1 MLCKVQSNQNQ
12 QYILDYKSYFCALIG
27 IMSDQIKHECGVA
40 FIRLL
45 KPLSFYK
52 KKYGTS
58 LYGLNKLYLLMEKQN
73 NRGQDG
79 AGVATI
85 KLDVSPGNRYISRH
99 RSMAKNAVADIFE
112 YIQKKFADIQKE
124 YPEQFND
131 AEWLKE
137 HVSFTGEVLLGH
149 LRYGTHGKNSI
160 ENCHPFLRQNNWMTR
175 NLVIAGNFNMT
186 NTEEL
191 LQQLFELGQHPK
203 EKLDTVTV
211 LEKIGHFLDSEVQG
225 LFDQYKREG
234 LDDNVEITKLIAND
248 LDVAKILKKS
258 AKSWD
263 GGYTIAGI
271 FGHGDAFIMRDPAG
285 IRPAFYYMN
294 DEVVV
299 AASERPAIQTAFN
312 VPIGDIKEIKPGHAL
327 IIKKDGQVS
336 QKQFREPTEKKSCSF
351 ERIYF
356 SRGSDASIYRERKQ
370 LGRLL
375 CKQILDTVDHDLEN
389 TVFSYIPNTAE
400 VAFYGMVEGVHKY
413 IKCYQREQLLNR
425 ADKITDEELNKV
437 LNIYPRVEKLAIK
450 DVKLRTFITQDADR
464 SEMVA
469 HVYDTTYGLIKND
482 KDTLVVLDDS
492 IVRGTTLKQSILKII
507 DRLGPKK
514 IIVVSSAPQIRYP
527 DCYGI
532 DMSRMSEF
540 VAFEA
545 AISLL
550 KDNGME
556 KVLREVY
563 QKCKDS
569 VDKPKERVEN
579 YVKAIYE
586 RFTDEQVSNRIAE
599 IITPKNLKAEVQV
612 IYQTLDN
619 LHKACPEHLGD
630 WYFSGNYP
638 TPGGNKVVN
647 NAFINWMEGKNQRA
661 YM

>member
-1 MLCKVQSNQNQ
+1 
-12 QYILDYKSYFCALIG
+12 
-27 IMSDQIKHECGVA
+27 VA

-45 KPLSFYK
+45 KPLSFYQ
-52 KKYGTS
+52 KKYGTA
-58 LYGLNKLYLLMEKQN
+58 LYGLNKLYLLMEKQH

-85 KLDVSPGNRYISRH
+85 KLDIEPGKRYISRH
-99 RSMAKNAVADIFE
+99 RSMASNAVADIFE

-124 YPEQFND
+124 TPEKMAD
-131 AEWLKE
+131 AEWLKQN
-137 HVSFTGEVLLGH
+137 VSFTGEVLLGH

-160 ENCHPFLRQNNWMTR
+160 ENCHPFLRQNNWQTR

-186 NTEEL
+186 NVDEL
-191 LQQLFELGQHPK
+191 LQQLYDLGQHPK
-203 EKLDTVTV
+203 EKADTVTV
-211 LEKIGHFLDSEVQG
+211 LEKIGHFLDTENQG

-234 LDDNVEITKLIAND
+234 LDDNTKISKYIARD
-248 LDVAKILKKS
+248 LDVAKILRKS
-258 AKSWD
+258 ARNWD

-271 FGHGDAFIMRDPAG
+271 FGHGDAFVMRDPAG
-285 IRPAFYYMN
+285 IRPAFYYHN
-294 DEVVV
+294 DEIVV

-312 VPIGDIKEIKPGHAL
+312 IPIEDIREIQPGHAL
-327 IIKKDGQVS
+327 IVKKSGKV
-336 QKQFREPTEKKSCSF
+336 REEVFIEPVEKKACSF

-356 SRGSDASIYRERKQ
+356 SRGSDADIYRERKQ

-375 CKQILDTVDHDLEN
+375 CPQILSAVDHDIKN

-400 VAFYGMVEGVHKY
+400 VAFYGMVEGIHKY
-413 IKCYQREQLLNR
+413 IKGYQREKLLNR
-425 ADKITDEELNKV
+425 PEKISDEELSEV
-437 LNIYPRVEKLAIK
+437 LSLAPRIEKIAIK

-469 HVYDTTYGLIKND
+469 HVYDSTYGLIKKD
-482 KDTLVVLDDS
+482 QDTLVVLDDS
-492 IVRGTTLKQSILKII
+492 IVRGTTLKQSILKIL
-507 DRLGPKK
+507 DRLGPKR
-514 IIVVSSAPQIRYP
+514 IVVVSSAPQIRFP

-532 DMSRMSEF
+532 DMSRMGEF

-550 KDNGME
+550 KEAGKEQIILD
-556 KVLREVY
+556 VY
-563 QKCKDS
+563 KKCKDS
-569 VDKPKERVEN
+569 ASLPKEKVEN

-586 RFTDEQVSNRIAE
+586 PFTDQEVSDQIAR
-599 IITPKNLKAEVQV
+599 IITPVETKAQVKV

-619 LHKACPEHLGD
+619 LHKACPDHLGD
-630 WYFSGNYP
+630 WYFSGNFP

-647 NAFINWMEGKNQRA
+647 RAFVNWIEGKNQRG

>member
-1 MLCKVQSNQNQ
+1 
-12 QYILDYKSYFCALIG
+12 
-27 IMSDQIKHECGVA
+27 MSDQIKHECGVA

-45 KPLSFYK
+45 KPLSYYQ

-85 KLDVSPGNRYISRH
+85 KLDIAPGNRYISRH

-124 YPEQFND
+124 YPEQFHD
-131 AEWLKE
+131 ANWLKE
-137 HVSFTGEVLLGH
+137 HMSFTGEVLLGH

-271 FGHGDAFIMRDPAG
+271 LGHGDAFIMRDPAG

-312 VPIGDIKEIKPGHAL
+312 IPINDIKEIKPGHAL
-327 IIKKDGQVS
+327 IIKKDGHIS
-336 QKQFREPTEKKSCSF
+336 QTQFIEPTEKKSCSF

-375 CKQILDTVDHDLEN
+375 CKQILEAVDYDLEN

-425 ADKITDEELNKV
+425 ADKITDEELSKV
-437 LNIYPRVEKLAIK
+437 LNIFPRVEKLAIK

-550 KDNGME
+550 KDRGME
-556 KVLREVY
+556 NVFYDVY
-563 QKCKDS
+563 DRC
-569 VDKPKERVEN
+569 VETEHTAKEKVEN

-586 RFTDEQVSNRIAE
+586 PFTDEQISNRIAE
-599 IITPKNLKAEVQV
+599 IITPNNIKAEVQV

-647 NAFINWMEGKNQRA
+647 KAFQNWMQGKNQRA

>member
-1 MLCKVQSNQNQ
+1 M
-12 QYILDYKSYFCALIG
+12 
-27 IMSDQIKHECGVA
+27 A

-45 KPLSFYK
+45 KPLSYYQQ
-52 KKYGTS
+52 KYGTA
-58 LYGLNKLYLLMEKQN
+58 LYGLNKLYLLMEKQH

-85 KLDVSPGNRYISRH
+85 KLDIEPGKRYISRH
-99 RSMAKNAVADIFE
+99 RSMASNAVADIFE
-112 YIQKKFADIQKE
+112 YIQKKFADIQKFS
-124 YPEQFND
+124 PEKMAD
-131 AEWLKE
+131 AVWLKE
-137 HVSFTGEVLLGH
+137 NVSFVGEVLLGH

-186 NTEEL
+186 NVDEL
-191 LQQLFELGQHPK
+191 LQQLYDLGQHPK
-203 EKLDTVTV
+203 EKADTVTV
-211 LEKIGHFLDSEVQG
+211 LEKIGHFIDTENQG

-234 LDDNVEITKLIAND
+234 LDNNMEISKLIAND
-248 LDVAKILKKS
+248 MDVAKILRKS
-258 AKSWD
+258 AKTWD

-271 FGHGDAFIMRDPAG
+271 LGHGDAFVMRDPVG
-285 IRPAFYYMN
+285 IRPAFYYQN
-294 DEVVV
+294 DEIVV

-312 VPIGDIKEIKPGHAL
+312 VPIEDIKEIRPGYAL
-327 IIKKDGQVS
+327 IVKKNGKITEDKIS
-336 QKQFREPTEKKSCSF
+336 EPQEKKACSF

-375 CKQILDTVDHDLEN
+375 CPQILDIVDHDIKN

-413 IKCYQREQLLNR
+413 IKKYQREKLLNR
-425 ADKITDEELNKV
+425 QDKISEEELTEV
-437 LNIYPRVEKLAIK
+437 LCMAPRVEKIAIK

-469 HVYDTTYGLIKND
+469 HVYDTTYGLIKKD
-482 KDTLVVLDDS
+482 TDTLVVLDDS
-492 IVRGTTLKQSILKII
+492 IVRGTTLKQSILKIL

-514 IIVVSSAPQIRYP
+514 ILVVSSAPQIRYP

-532 DMSRMSEF
+532 DMSRMGEF

-550 KDNGME
+550 KERNMDE
-556 KVLREVY
+556 VILKVY
-563 QKCKDS
+563 QQCKDS
-569 VDKPKERVEN
+569 ALLPKEEVKN
-579 YVKAIYE
+579 YVQAIYE
-586 RFTDEQVSNRIAE
+586 PFTDQEISDRVAK
-599 IITPKNLKAEVQV
+599 IITPKDLNCTVEVL
-612 IYQTLDN
+612 YQTLDN
-619 LHKACPEHLGD
+619 LHKACPDHAGD

-647 NAFINWMEGKNQRA
+647 RAFVNWMEGKNQRG

>member
-1 MLCKVQSNQNQ
+1 
-12 QYILDYKSYFCALIG
+12 
-27 IMSDQIKHECGVA
+27 MSESIKHECGIA

-45 KPLSFYK
+45 KPLSYYQ
-52 KKYGTS
+52 KKYGTA
-58 LYGLNKLYLLMEKQN
+58 LYGLNKLYLLMEKQH

-85 KLDVSPGNRYISRH
+85 KLDIEPGKRYISRH
-99 RSMAKNAVADIFE
+99 RSMASNAVADIFE

-124 YPEQFND
+124 QPEKMAD
-131 AEWLKE
+131 AEWLKNN
-137 HVSFTGEVLLGH
+137 VSFTGEVLMGH
-149 LRYGTHGKNSI
+149 LRYGTHGKNSV

-186 NTEEL
+186 NVDEL
-191 LQQLFELGQHPK
+191 LQQLYDLGQHPK
-203 EKLDTVTV
+203 EKADTVTV

-234 LDDNVEITKLIAND
+234 LDDNAEISRLIAKD

-258 AKSWD
+258 AKNWD
-263 GGYTIAGI
+263 GGYTITGI
-271 FGHGDAFIMRDPAG
+271 FGHGDAFVMRDPAG
-285 IRPAFYYMN
+285 IRPAFYFVN
-294 DEVVV
+294 DEIVV

-312 VPIGDIKEIKPGHAL
+312 VPIDQIKEVKPGRAL
-327 IIKKDGQVS
+327 IVKKNGKITEEMFNDPV
-336 QKQFREPTEKKSCSF
+336 EKKACSF

-356 SRGSDASIYRERKQ
+356 SRGSDADIYRERKQ

-375 CKQILDTVDHDLEN
+375 CPQILDAVDHDMEN

-400 VAFYGMVEGVHKY
+400 IAYYGLVEGMHKY
-413 IKCYQREQLLNR
+413 IKQQQHGILSKKAGKL
-425 ADKITDEELNKV
+425 TDEEITRV
-437 LNIYPRVEKLAIK
+437 LNMAPRIEKIAIK

-469 HVYDTTYGLIKND
+469 HVYDTTYGVIKGGA
-482 KDTLVVLDDS
+482 DTLVTLDDS
-492 IVRGTTLKQSILKII
+492 IVRGTTLKQSILKIL

-514 IIVVSSAPQIRYP
+514 IVVVSSAPQIRYP

-532 DMSRMSEF
+532 DMSRMGEF

-550 KDNGME
+550 KDSGQYQIIAD
-556 KVLREVY
+556 VY
-563 QKCKDS
+563 EKCKNS
-569 VDKPKERVEN
+569 SKLPKEEVEN
-579 YVKAIYE
+579 YVKEIYAP
-586 RFTDEQVSNRIAE
+586 FTDQEISDRIAQ
-599 IITPKNLKAEVQV
+599 IITPKDIKAKVQV
-612 IYQTLDN
+612 VYQTLEN
-619 LHKACPEHLGD
+619 LHIACPDHTGD

-638 TPGGNKVVN
+638 TAGGNKVVN
-647 NAFINWMEGKNQRA
+647 RAFVNWMEGKNQRA